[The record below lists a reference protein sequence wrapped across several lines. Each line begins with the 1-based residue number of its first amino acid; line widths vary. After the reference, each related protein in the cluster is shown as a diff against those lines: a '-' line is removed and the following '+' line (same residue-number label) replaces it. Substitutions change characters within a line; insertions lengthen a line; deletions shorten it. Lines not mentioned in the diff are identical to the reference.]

1 MCEPTQRAA
10 IRGNV
15 RISSVNTSSAGT
27 PVSRLPAGG
36 RARYCADMP
45 KATNEEVVRRYGTAS
60 AEFDIP
66 TLHELRHADWEV
78 VWPQSGEHI
87 HSSEG
92 WAEIARNYPGG
103 TPTTELTRVVGAEDR
118 WVVSPGNTVMRVIG
132 SGDFWWAE
140 WRMTYPDGST
150 WICVDLMELRE
161 GKVYREV
168 VYWAVPFAAP
178 TWRAPWVES
187 DAAHTGEAGV

>member
-1 MCEPTQRAA
+1 
-10 IRGNV
+10 
-15 RISSVNTSSAGT
+15 
-27 PVSRLPAGG
+27 
-36 RARYCADMP
+36 MP

-78 VWPQSGEHI
+78 VWPQSGEHV

-103 TPTTELTRVVGAEDR
+103 MPSTELTRVVGAEDR

-140 WRMTYPDGST
+140 WRMAYPDGST

-168 VYWAVPFAAP
+168 VYWALPFDAP
-178 TWRAPWVES
+178 PWRAPWVES
-187 DAAHTGEAGV
+187 DASHPGGADSGAGP

>member
-1 MCEPTQRAA
+1 MSSLRAVRSAEVRDLVVGTSLPESRFPAFRQAVAPATVPTCRT
-10 IRGNV
+10 RRTRKWSG
-15 RISSVNTSSAGT
+15 
-27 PVSRLPAGG
+27 
-36 RARYCADMP
+36 
-45 KATNEEVVRRYGTAS
+45 ATGPPP

-78 VWPQSGEHI
+78 VWPQSGEHV

-103 TPTTELTRVVGAEDR
+103 TPSTELTRVVGAEDR

-168 VYWAVPFAAP
+168 VYWALPFDAP
-178 TWRAPWVES
+178 SWRAPWVAS
-187 DAAHTGEAGV
+187 DASHPGGAGS

>member
-1 MCEPTQRAA
+1 MPT
-10 IRGNV
+10 
-15 RISSVNTSSAGT
+15 T
-27 PVSRLPAGG
+27 
-36 RARYCADMP
+36 
-45 KATNEEVVRRYGTAS
+45 TNEEVVTRYGTAS

-66 TLHELRHADWEV
+66 TLHELRHPEWEV

-103 TPTTELTRVVGAEDR
+103 TPSTELTRVVGAEDR

-150 WICVDLMELRE
+150 WLCVDLMELRD

-168 VYWAVPFAAP
+168 VYWAVPFDAP
-178 TWRAPWVES
+178 AWRAPWVDS
-187 DAAHTGEAGV
+187 DAAHPGDAGA